1 MTTISEIYAAIN
13 PLPAM
18 LSAKGKVK
26 PEVVLLI
33 DANAGL
39 TILLKWDK
47 PYRNNNWEQDC
58 ECFSEATF
66 DEAFDKATSFIRELP
81 SAEQAK
87 LHHFMG
93 KLGGIIDSARD
104 DGIALDY
111 LNPLLDTM
119 KRLSE
124 NVITYK
130 PGAA

>member
-18 LSAKGKVK
+18 LSAKGMVK
-26 PEVVLLI
+26 PEVTLMI
-33 DANAGL
+33 EANARL
-39 TILLKWDK
+39 SISMNWVK
-47 PYRNNNWEQDC
+47 PYSVNEWDRVYKS
-58 ECFSEATF
+58 FSGKDFQEALGEAT
-66 DEAFDKATSFIRELP
+66 KFIKKLP

-87 LHHFMG
+87 LQNFMS
-93 KLGGIIDSARD
+93 KLGSVIDAAKD
-104 DGIALDY
+104 DGIAVDY

>member
-1 MTTISEIYAAIN
+1 MTTIEDIYAAIN

-26 PEVVLLI
+26 PEATFMMH
-33 DANAGL
+33 ANASM
-39 TILLKWDK
+39 TIHLAWKK
-47 PYRNNNWEQDC
+47 PYSRHDWETDC
-58 ECFSEATF
+58 ECFTGDTF
-66 DEAFDKATSFIRELP
+66 EQSLEKVTAFINALP

-119 KRLSE
+119 KRISE
-124 NVITYK
+124 NVITYQ
-130 PGAA
+130 PAAS